1 MGDFARDT
9 AVVSGGSGA
18 YSCAIHPD
26 WWVVAGPNGGYI
38 AALIVRALDSEL
50 GAEPRRPLRSLALHY
65 LRAPREGPA
74 TISVEVERAGRSVS
88 FVSARLEQS
97 DRLCVLARAVLA
109 LDREGFELPAQPA
122 PRVPEPDE
130 LEPLPDRPDSP
141 PFARQFDYL
150 PAIGAPPF
158 AGADEALTGGWIRLR
173 EARPPARRRAAG
185 HPVRLLVPGGVRHD
199 AGAAGHSHARPHGA
213 SARPA
218 PPARRVGPGRLPHAR
233 RARRHAGRG
242 RHTLVA
248 RRRAARPV
256 APARACSLS
265 ERRAARSVIG
275 RAPNEAL
282 S

>member
-1 MGDFARDT
+1 M
-9 AVVSGGSGA
+9 
-18 YSCAIHPD
+18 
-26 WWVVAGPNGGYI
+26 AGPNGGYI

-74 TISVEVERAGRSVS
+74 TVSVEVERAGRSVS

-173 EARPPARRRAAG
+173 ERG
-185 HPVRLLVPGGVRHD
+185 HPLDAALLATLCDCWYPAVFATTRAPLAIPTLDLTVHLRAPLPRPDEWVLGVYR
-199 AGAAGHSHARPHGA
+199 
-213 SARPA
+213 
-218 PPARRVGPGRLPHAR
+218 
-233 RARRHAGRG
+233 
-242 RHTLVA
+242 TL
-248 RRRAARPV
+248 AARDGTLDEDATLWSRDGELLAQSRQLALALV
-256 APARACSLS
+256 SGAR
-265 ERRAARSVIG
+265 G
-275 RAPNEAL
+275 
-282 S
+282 